1 MAMFVEEVK
10 TLKIKEAI
18 NQLTYDGADISVSPN
33 NDFSIE
39 LVIGAAYENRCACM
53 FSKKGL
59 GKLIEDL
66 QAIHD
71 AMGVK

>member
-1 MAMFVEEVK
+1 MSMFVEEVK

-18 NQLTYDGADISVSPN
+18 NQLTHDGADISVMG
-33 NDFSIE
+33 FTACSIE
-39 LVIGAAYENRCACM
+39 LVIGAEYKDRCACL

-59 GKLIEDL
+59 GLLIADL

-71 AMGVK
+71 AMGK

>member
-10 TLKIKEAI
+10 TLKIKESI
-18 NQLTYDGADISVSPN
+18 DKLTYDGADVSVSSCNPYQVA
-33 NDFSIE
+33 I
-39 LVIGAAYENRCACM
+39 VIGALWKDRCACM

-66 QAIHD
+66 QAIYD
-71 AMGVK
+71 VMEN

>member
-10 TLKIKEAI
+10 SLKIKEAI
-18 NQLTYDGADISVSPN
+18 NKVTYDGADISVSPN
-33 NDFSIE
+33 NAYSVAI
-39 LVIGAAYENRCACM
+39 VIGAEWEQRCACH